1 LILNRIFAFQTKH
14 HMKDNIANGVITGL
28 LGKKGQEDQF
38 AAFLNNDKM
47 VVLPPDSDKQVRR
60 QYNYLEAEL
69 KVAKDRYKVLLE
81 ENMMVFQQ
89 LVQFETLIT
98 QFRCQL
104 TIQPKFNKLV
114 QKRKE
119 GSKTYLI
126 ARAAFFD
133 PKIKRNE
140 IKVYL
145 GEFKKFGTD
154 LKKIEKDPL
163 VIRKATMEL
172 FNVMNVRMGNAL
184 KEALASK
191 NLNKVA
197 KDFKF
202 FHGHESK

>member
-1 LILNRIFAFQTKH
+1 
-14 HMKDNIANGVITGL
+14 MKDNIANGVITGL
-28 LGKKGQEDQF
+28 LGKKGQDDQF

-47 VVLPPDSDKQVRR
+47 IVLPPNSDKHVRR
-60 QYNYLEAEL
+60 QYDKLEAEL
-69 KVAKDRYKVLLE
+69 KDAKNKYKVLLE

-89 LVQFETLIT
+89 LVQFETLIS
-98 QFRCQL
+98 QYRCQL
-104 TIQPKFNKLV
+104 TIQPKFNKLI
-114 QKRKE
+114 QKRKD

-145 GEFKKFGTD
+145 GEFKEFGTD

-163 VIRKATMEL
+163 VITKATMAL
-172 FNVMNVRMGNAL
+172 FTVMNMRMGNAL
-184 KEALASK
+184 NEALNSK
-191 NLNKVA
+191 NLNRVA

-202 FHGHESK
+202 FHGYESK

>member
-1 LILNRIFAFQTKH
+1 
-14 HMKDNIANGVITGL
+14 MKDNIANGVITGL
-28 LGKKGQEDQF
+28 LGKKGQDDQF
-38 AAFLNNDKM
+38 AAFLKNDKK
-47 VVLPPDSDKQVRR
+47 VVLPPNSDKHVRK
-60 QYNYLEAEL
+60 QYDYLEAEL
-69 KVAKDRYKVLLE
+69 KVAKDRYKVHLQ
-81 ENMMVFQQ
+81 ENMKVFQQ
-89 LVQFETLIT
+89 LVQFETLIS

-126 ARAAFFD
+126 ARATFFD

-145 GEFKKFGTD
+145 GEFKEFGTD

-163 VIRKATMEL
+163 VISKATMAL
-172 FNVMNVRMGNAL
+172 FTVMNVRMGNAL

-191 NLNKVA
+191 NLNRVA

-202 FHGHESK
+202 FHGYESK

>member
-1 LILNRIFAFQTKH
+1 
-14 HMKDNIANGVITGL
+14 MKDNIANGVITGL
-28 LGKKGQEDQF
+28 LGKKGQDDQF
-38 AAFLNNDKM
+38 AAFLKNDKK
-47 VVLPPDSDKQVRR
+47 VVLPANSDKHVRK
-60 QYNYLEAEL
+60 QYDYLEAEL
-69 KVAKDRYKVLLE
+69 KVAKDRYKVHLE
-81 ENMMVFQQ
+81 ENMKVFQQ
-89 LVQFETLIT
+89 LVQFETLIS

-126 ARAAFFD
+126 ARATFFD

-145 GEFKKFGTD
+145 GEFKEFGTD

-163 VIRKATMEL
+163 VISKATMAL
-172 FNVMNVRMGNAL
+172 FTVMNVRMGNAL

-191 NLNKVA
+191 NLNRVA

-202 FHGHESK
+202 NL

>member
-1 LILNRIFAFQTKH
+1 
-14 HMKDNIANGVITGL
+14 MKDNIANGVITGL
-28 LGKKGQEDQF
+28 LGKKGQDDQF

-47 VVLPPDSDKQVRR
+47 IVLPPNSDKHVRR
-60 QYNYLEAEL
+60 QYDKLEAEL
-69 KVAKDRYKVLLE
+69 KDAKNKYKVLLE

-89 LVQFETLIT
+89 LVQFETLIS
-98 QFRCQL
+98 QYRCQL

-114 QKRKE
+114 QKRKD

-145 GEFKKFGTD
+145 GEFKEFGTD

-163 VIRKATMEL
+163 VITKATMAL
-172 FNVMNVRMGNAL
+172 FTVMNMRMGNAL
-184 KEALASK
+184 NEALNSK
-191 NLNKVA
+191 NLNRVA

-202 FHGHESK
+202 FHGYESK

>member
-1 LILNRIFAFQTKH
+1 
-14 HMKDNIANGVITGL
+14 MKDNIANGVITGL
-28 LGKKGQEDQF
+28 LGKKGQDDQF
-38 AAFLNNDKM
+38 AAFLKNDKK
-47 VVLPPDSDKQVRR
+47 VVLPPNSDKHVRK
-60 QYNYLEAEL
+60 QYDYLEAEL
-69 KVAKDRYKVLLE
+69 KVAKDRYKVHLE
-81 ENMMVFQQ
+81 ENMKVFQQ
-89 LVQFETLIT
+89 LVQFETLIS

-126 ARAAFFD
+126 ARATFFD

-145 GEFKKFGTD
+145 GEFKEFGTD

-163 VIRKATMEL
+163 VISKATMAL
-172 FNVMNVRMGNAL
+172 FTVMNVRMGNAL

-191 NLNKVA
+191 NLNRVA

-202 FHGHESK
+202 FHGYESK